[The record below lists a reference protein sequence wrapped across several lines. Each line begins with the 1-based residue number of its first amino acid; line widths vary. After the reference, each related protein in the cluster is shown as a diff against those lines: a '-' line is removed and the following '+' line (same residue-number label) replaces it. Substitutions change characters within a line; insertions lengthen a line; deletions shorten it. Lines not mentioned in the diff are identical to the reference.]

1 MATGTLIYEGKAK
14 KIYTTGHP
22 DEVLQYFKDDAT
34 AFNAQKRGTIV
45 EKGIINNKVSERL
58 FRLLEQSGVP
68 THFVE
73 RKSDREMLTKKVT
86 IVPVEVVVR
95 NVVAG
100 SLAKRLG
107 LKEGDRIHPPIVEWY
122 YKNDALGDPLVADDH
137 VRLLKLATPEQLTEI
152 RRLALKVN
160 GVLQPFFAER
170 RMWQFVLAIEGLK
183 DTCEHF
189 NIPIVSGNV
198 SFYNETNGLSI
209 YPTPMLG
216 MVGLIEEAAR
226 AMTQWFRDDGDAIVL
241 LGQTRDDLG
250 GSEYLKVLQH
260 REQGSPPLLNLDT
273 EKALHAFAL
282 KVIHGAIGR
291 SGPVARTGGRD
302 GPEIPTAEIGRE
314 H

>member
-14 KIYTTGHP
+14 KIFTTGHP

-107 LKEGDRIHPPIVEWY
+107 LKEGETIQSPIVEWY
-122 YKNDALGDPLVADDH
+122 YKNDALGDPLIADDH
-137 VRLLKLATPEQLTEI
+137 VRLLNLATPEQLVEI

-160 GVLQPFFAER
+160 SVLQPFFAER
-170 RMWQFVLAIEGLK
+170 RMILVDFKLEFGLHNGRLILADEISP
-183 DTCEHF
+183 DTCRFWDQATKESMDKDRF
-189 NIPIVSGNV
+189 RRD
-198 SFYNETNGLSI
+198 
-209 YPTPMLG
+209 LG
-216 MVGLIEEAAR
+216 KIEEAY
-226 AMTQWFRDDGDAIVL
+226 QEVL
-241 LGQTRDDLG
+241 KRVCG
-250 GSEYLKVLQH
+250 
-260 REQGSPPLLNLDT
+260 
-273 EKALHAFAL
+273 
-282 KVIHGAIGR
+282 
-291 SGPVARTGGRD
+291 
-302 GPEIPTAEIGRE
+302 
-314 H
+314 

>member
-14 KIYTTGHP
+14 KIFTTGHP

-107 LKEGDRIHPPIVEWY
+107 MKEGEAILPPIVEWY
-122 YKNDALGDPLVADDH
+122 YKNDALGDPLIADDH
-137 VRLLKLATPEQLTEI
+137 VRLLNLATPEQLVEI

-160 GVLQPFFAER
+160 SVLQPFFAER
-170 RMWQFVLAIEGLK
+170 RMILVDFKLEFGLHNGRIILADEISP
-183 DTCEHF
+183 DTCRFWDQATKESMDKDRF
-189 NIPIVSGNV
+189 RKD
-198 SFYNETNGLSI
+198 
-209 YPTPMLG
+209 LG
-216 MVGLIEEAAR
+216 KIEEAYHE
-226 AMTQWFRDDGDAIVL
+226 VL
-241 LGQTRDDLG
+241 KRVCG
-250 GSEYLKVLQH
+250 
-260 REQGSPPLLNLDT
+260 
-273 EKALHAFAL
+273 
-282 KVIHGAIGR
+282 
-291 SGPVARTGGRD
+291 
-302 GPEIPTAEIGRE
+302 
-314 H
+314 